1 MAKIRAINIS
11 GLRGIKEPLQL
22 VLNKKSML
30 VYGDNGTGKSS
41 VTDAM
46 EWFYYD
52 GIEHLSGE
60 EIGRKQGRDA
70 LRNIFIPDDK
80 DAYIKIQYSDSK
92 LDATK
97 SIGSNLRPVVSNTST
112 DFKFFINASYSE
124 NLILRYRDLVKFII
138 AGKTDKLKE
147 LQRIIGFSEVATIR
161 DLLRKN
167 GARIGRNI
175 RAAGFDSQK
184 SSKQQVILNNLG
196 RNAYTDEQL
205 LEGVNELIKPLKLGK
220 TVRTLKDIKDILKSI
235 ETKKDAEAV
244 NQITFHTRVGELLS
258 EIHENTNHINESYK
272 AFHGSFAKLNKDP
285 EKVKKLQ
292 LLALLKEGQSVL
304 KNDVIR
310 DDYCPLC
317 QQEKNKIELL
327 KELTTRIEELEELEQ
342 EKKKL
347 DDQAQELIQ
356 TIQGNVNTTDSLLR
370 EKLLQAEEHAELK
383 KKVEAIKTALSSISD
398 EAKKE
403 LGGTI
408 QEPNKIAMDKK
419 TMAEL
424 ITAAQKRAKELSDA
438 QKSNIKLQIYTK
450 LLQALT
456 AYNEYQRIEKEH
468 TILTNQ
474 QITFEALY
482 ADFIKR
488 QENALNAFLKQFSK
502 DINDFYTAMNPNE
515 KVEDIKL
522 EPIKD
527 KNDDLVGITIS
538 YKFYDE
544 TMTPPTA
551 LLSESHI
558 NCLGL
563 SFFLA
568 SVRAF
573 NKQNEFVVLDDVISS
588 FDRPH
593 RYRFAQ
599 LLADQFSDYQVIL
612 LTHEKEFFE
621 LVSSEVKS
629 KGWLLYNFKWSKDKG
644 TGIEKGLADIKE
656 RIKKKF
662 ADKNTDGLGNDIRVY
677 TEKVMKRVALEI
689 EAKVAYRNNDV
700 NEKRMAPELLD
711 AVQSKIS
718 KSSSE
723 LNKEADIPKIKGMPM
738 FVGNTT
744 SHDNEFQESVEDL
757 DAMWEDVKKL
767 IHCFYC
773 PDCDKFISLKYYDN
787 VKKKIRCGCEKLKY
801 DWKK

>member
-1 MAKIRAINIS
+1 MAKIKAINIS
-11 GLRGIKEPLQL
+11 GLRGIKEPLKL
-22 VLNKKSML
+22 VPNNKSIL
-30 VYGDNGTGKSS
+30 IYGDNGAGKSS
-41 VTDAM
+41 LTDAV

-60 EIGRKQGRDA
+60 EIGRRQGRDV
-70 LRNIFIPDDK
+70 LRNIFIQDDE
-80 DAYIKIQYSDSK
+80 DAYIEIQYSDSK
-92 LDATK
+92 KDATK
-97 SIGSNLRPVVSNTST
+97 SIGSSLRPVISNTSP
-112 DFKFFINASYSE
+112 DFYKFINASLSE
-124 NLILRYRDLVKFII
+124 NLILRYKDLVKFII

-147 LQRIIGFSEVATIR
+147 LQKIIGFSEVAAIR

-184 SSKQQVILNNLG
+184 SAKQQVVLNNLG

-205 LEGVNELIKPLKLGK
+205 LEGVNELIRPIKLGK
-220 TVRTLKDIKDILKSI
+220 TVKTLKDIKDVLKSI
-235 ETKKDAEAV
+235 ETKEDIEIVK
-244 NQITFHTRVGELLS
+244 QINFHTRFGELFS
-258 EIHENTNHINESYK
+258 EIHGNIDNINKSYK
-272 AFHGSFAKLNKDP
+272 VFQSDFGKLNKDP
-285 EKVKKLQ
+285 EKIKKLQ
-292 LLALLKEGQSVL
+292 LLALLKEGQSVI
-304 KNDVIR
+304 KNAVIQY
-310 DDYCPLC
+310 DYCPLC

-327 KELTTRIEELEELEQ
+327 KELTQRIDELEEIEQ
-342 EKKKL
+342 EKQKL
-347 DDQAQELIQ
+347 DDHAQELIQ
-356 TIQGNVNTTDSLLR
+356 TIQVNVNTSDSLLN
-370 EKLLQAEEHAELK
+370 EKLLQTEENTELK
-383 KKVEAIKTALSSISD
+383 KKVETIKTALSTISD

-403 LGGTI
+403 LGDTI
-408 QEPNKIAMDKK
+408 QEPNRIKIDKNSI
-419 TMAEL
+419 AET
-424 ITAAQKRAKELSDA
+424 ITKAQKKVKELSDA
-438 QKSNIKLQIYTK
+438 QKSNIKLQIYTR
-450 LLQALT
+450 LLQAAI
-456 AYNEYQRIEKEH
+456 AYSDYQKIEKEH
-468 TILTNQ
+468 IILTNQ

-502 DINDFYTAMNPNE
+502 NINDYYTVMNPDE

-522 EPIKD
+522 ESIKD

-538 YKFYDE
+538 HKFYDE
-544 TMTPPTA
+544 TKTPPTA

-568 SVRAF
+568 SVKAF

-599 LLADQFSDYQVIL
+599 LLANQFSDYQVIL
-612 LTHEKEFFE
+612 LTHEREFFE

-644 TGIEKGLADIKE
+644 TGIEKGLSDIKE
-656 RIKKKF
+656 RIRKKF
-662 ADKNTDGLGNDIRVY
+662 DEKNTDGLGNDIRVY

-711 AVQSKIS
+711 AVQSKLS
-718 KSSSE
+718 KCSSE
-723 LNKEADIPKIKGMPM
+723 LKAVADIPKIKGMPM
-738 FVGNTT
+738 FVSNTT
-744 SHDNEFQESVEDL
+744 SHDNEFQESIEDL

-773 PDCDKFISLKYYDN
+773 PDCDKFVSVKYYDN
-787 VKKKIRCGCEKLKY
+787 VEKKIRCGCANLKY
-801 DWKK
+801 DWKN